1 MLLRKWEK
9 GGHPRQKKQWLKREE
24 RGKNMGYSM
33 KLYNFNGVCD
43 VKWVDSEV
51 LRDRQEPEN

>member
-1 MLLRKWEK
+1 
-9 GGHPRQKKQWLKREE
+9 
-24 RGKNMGYSM
+24 MGYSM